1 MPKRNSKRFTE
12 QAIKLM
18 GKPPRG
24 ARVERFDSEV
34 DGLCIR
40 VTGAGTKSWYVYYR
54 FPGPDGEPKHHR
66 LCLGRWPETSV
77 KRAREAAQEIK
88 EQVASGTDP
97 KRVLQLEL
105 SAAQA
110 EAEKTF
116 TWLAEK
122 YIARE
127 CPNLQRGREIESLI
141 RRELIPYW
149 GWKHVTELRQEHLT
163 EVTDRLIDA
172 GKPMAA
178 LRLYEVAKRVLRWSL
193 KRGHIEASPFAA
205 SEPPVA
211 RVKRGRVL
219 KHHEIGVLWSAWDK
233 MGYPYGP
240 MMQFLLL
247 TAQRRSEVAHMAWT
261 EIDVDKLQW
270 TIPEERSKSKREH
283 IVPLSAPTMEIIN
296 AIPRIDGSDYVLT
309 VTGER
314 PVSAFSQA
322 KAKADEISEI
332 SDWRLHDLRRT
343 ARTEMARLGV
353 AEIVSERVLNHLP
366 RGLVAVYNI
375 YEYLDE
381 KRDALERWG
390 QELTNILTPPPENV
404 VRLKAQQ

>member
-1 MPKRNSKRFTE
+1 
-12 QAIKLM
+12 M
-18 GKPPRG
+18 GKAPRG

-54 FPGPDGEPKHHR
+54 FPCPDGELKHHR
-66 LCLGRWPETSV
+66 LCLGRWPEISV
-77 KRAREAAQEIK
+77 KQAREAAQEVK
-88 EQVASGTDP
+88 EQVAAGTDP
-97 KRVLQLEL
+97 KRVRQLEL

-110 EAEKTF
+110 EAQKTF
-116 TWLAEK
+116 AWLAEK

-127 CPNLQRGREIESLI
+127 CPNLRRGREVESII

-149 GWKHVTELRQEHLT
+149 GWKHVTDLRQEHLT

-178 LRLYEVAKRVLRWSL
+178 HRLYEVAKRILRWSL

-211 RVKRGRVL
+211 KVKRQRIL
-219 KHHEIGVLWSAWDK
+219 KHGEIKHLWAAWDE
-233 MGYPYGP
+233 MGYPYGT
-240 MMQFLLL
+240 MMQLLLL
-247 TAQRRSEVAHMAWT
+247 TAQRRSEVAGMTWS
-261 EIDVDKLQW
+261 EIDRGRRQW
-270 TIPEERSKSKREH
+270 VIPEERTKLRREH
-283 IVPLSAPTMEIIN
+283 IVPLSAHTMDVLN
-296 AIPRIDGSDYVLT
+296 AIPHFSGSDYVLT
-309 VTGER
+309 VTGKR

-322 KAKADEISEI
+322 KAKSDEITEI

-366 RGLVAVYNI
+366 KGLVAVYNI

-381 KRDALERWG
+381 KCDALERWS
-390 QELTNILTPPPENV
+390 QELTNILTPPPDNV
-404 VRLKAQQ
+404 VPLAGLGEPK